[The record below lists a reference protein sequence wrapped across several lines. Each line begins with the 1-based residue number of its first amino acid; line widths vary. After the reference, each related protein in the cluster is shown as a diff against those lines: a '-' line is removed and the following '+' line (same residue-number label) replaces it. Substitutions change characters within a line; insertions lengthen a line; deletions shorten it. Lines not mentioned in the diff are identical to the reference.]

1 MCSTQNFHGYSLES
15 PHRTSLIREA
25 QLPPAQSHTACAVTH
40 SAAATSEPS
49 SRISTITCASEMD
62 LLRPARVLISFTS
75 KPTHLGGGTWARGD
89 TLALRGRSQYGEL
102 SKVALSSYKKKKE
115 RERKNQVLCFH
126 KHKICNMADGLYS
139 PFSEDMLTCYI
150 SHSYPGTKVKHEQ
163 SVFIC
168 LF

>member
-49 SRISTITCASEMD
+49 SRIPTITCASEMD

-102 SKVALSSYKKKKE
+102 SKVALSSYKKKKRE
-115 RERKNQVLCFH
+115 RERIRFCVSINTKYAIWQMVSIVPFL
-126 KHKICNMADGLYS
+126 KICSHVTS
-139 PFSEDMLTCYI
+139 PTPTL
-150 SHSYPGTKVKHEQ
+150 EQ
-163 SVFIC
+163 R
-168 LF
+168 